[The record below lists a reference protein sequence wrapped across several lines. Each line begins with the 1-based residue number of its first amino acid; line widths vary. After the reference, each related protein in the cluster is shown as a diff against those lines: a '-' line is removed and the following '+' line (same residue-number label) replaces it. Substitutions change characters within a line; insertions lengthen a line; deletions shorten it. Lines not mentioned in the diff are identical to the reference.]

1 MNVTELRLIG
11 FRNYEEL
18 SFVPSSGI
26 NILVGQNAQGKS
38 NLLEALFMLA
48 TTKSLRASKELE
60 LIYHTEF
67 STASTAKI
75 SADINRERDGEVL
88 LEIHLSNIE
97 KRSIRINGIRKPR
110 SIDLLGNLNAVFFGS
125 VELGIVSGEPS
136 LRRRYLDL
144 ELSQISPKY
153 VYNLAS
159 YKKVL
164 EQRNRLLKDLRDRP
178 IKNNGLEAWTDQL
191 VQLGSALMEK
201 RQFFLEN
208 IAPMANEKHRYLTAQ
223 QESLEVRY
231 LPSIEVESGANPE
244 RFTTAFFDAFKR
256 AEQEELRR
264 GLTLVGP
271 HRDDLQFFINGK
283 DARAFGSQG
292 QQRTVA
298 LALKLA
304 EYGLMESHVGE
315 APILL
320 LDDVLSDLDD
330 ARRKCLLEH
339 VEAHGQTF
347 ITCTNTR
354 AFPKSALDS
363 ASAFQVTSGKLAK
376 IA

>member
-1 MNVTELRLIG
+1 MNVTELRLMG

-18 SFVPSSGI
+18 CFTPSNRI

-48 TTKSLRASKELE
+48 TTKSLRASKESE

-67 STASTAKI
+67 AEATNASI
-75 SADINRERDGEVL
+75 CADIFRERDGEAL
-88 LEIHLSNIE
+88 LEIHLSTTE
-97 KRSIRINGIRKPR
+97 KRAIKVNGVRKPR
-110 SIDLLGNLNAVFFGS
+110 AIDLLGNLNAVFFGS

-159 YKKVL
+159 YKKIL
-164 EQRNRLLKDLRDRP
+164 EQRNRLLKELRDRP
-178 IKNNGLEAWTDQL
+178 FKNSGLEAWTDQL
-191 VQLGSALMEK
+191 VQIGSALMEK

-208 IAPMANEKHRYLTAQ
+208 IAPMADEKHRYLTGNA
-223 QESLEVRY
+223 ESLEVKY
-231 LPSIEVESGANPE
+231 LPSIEVASGSSPE
-244 RFTTAFFDAFKR
+244 KFADAFYEAMR
-256 AEQEELRR
+256 GVESEEIRR
-264 GLTLVGP
+264 GTTIVGP

-339 VEAHGQTF
+339 VESHGQTF

-354 AFPKSALDS
+354 AFPKSALDC
-363 ASAFQVTSGKLAK
+363 ASEFQVSAGRLAK
-376 IA
+376 VK